1 MNPPPSPVVLEYLDL
16 DTPALALPTSSLD
29 SAERER
35 AARFHFEEDRRRFIH
50 GRAWLRLR
58 VAELLGMEP
67 AAVAFTT
74 VGERGKP
81 AVASKLAPTSA
92 PSNVGGSLLP
102 TVASKLAPTG
112 ASAATGAS
120 SNVGGSLLPTVASKL
135 APTGASAATG
145 ASSNVGGS
153 LLPTGTLPTFNLSHS
168 AQHGL
173 LALHAGGLPLGVD
186 LELARPFE
194 RAARI
199 AARHFN
205 TAEAAA
211 VAAAAEG
218 PEREAVF
225 FRTWTRKEAYLKLTG
240 LGLPGGL
247 ACVETGSEAA
257 ARSLRVPAEHGLAS
271 AWVTSLELPASAPTG
286 LLAALAAPCAVP
298 VDWRR
303 A

>member
-67 AAVAFTT
+67 AAVAFTP

-81 AVASKLAPTSA
+81 AVL
-92 PSNVGGSLLP
+92 
-102 TVASKLAPTG
+102 
-112 ASAATGAS
+112 

-205 TAEAAA
+205 AAEAAA

-218 PEREAVF
+218 AEREAVF

-247 ACVETGSEAA
+247 ACVETGTEAA

>member
-1 MNPPPSPVVLEYLDL
+1 MQPPPSPVVLEYLDL
-16 DTPALALPTSSLD
+16 DTPALALPSSSLD
-29 SAERER
+29 SVERER
-35 AARFHFEEDRRRFIH
+35 AARFHFDEDRRRFIR

-58 VAELLGMEP
+58 VAELLGIEP

-81 AVASKLAPTSA
+81 AVASKLALTTDTDTLA
-92 PSNVGGSLLP
+92 AGGSL
-102 TVASKLAPTG
+102 
-112 ASAATGAS
+112 
-120 SNVGGSLLPTVASKL
+120 
-135 APTGASAATG
+135 
-145 ASSNVGGS
+145 
-153 LLPTGTLPTFNLSHS
+153 LPTFNLSHS

-173 LALHAGGLPLGVD
+173 LAVHAGGLPLGVD
-186 LELARPFE
+186 LEVARPFE

-205 TAEAAA
+205 AAEAAA
-211 VAAAAEG
+211 VAAAPEG

-247 ACVETGSEAA
+247 ACVETGTEAA

-271 AWVTSLELPASAPTG
+271 AWVTSLELPASVPTG
-286 LLAALAAPCAVP
+286 LLAALSAPCAVT

-303 A
+303 G

>member
-1 MNPPPSPVVLEYLDL
+1 MKPPPSPVVLEYLDL

-58 VAELLGMEP
+58 VADLLGIEP
-67 AAVAFTT
+67 KAVEFTT

-81 AVASKLAPTSA
+81 AVLSP
-92 PSNVGGSLLP
+92 
-102 TVASKLAPTG
+102 
-112 ASAATGAS
+112 
-120 SNVGGSLLPTVASKL
+120 
-135 APTGASAATG
+135 
-145 ASSNVGGS
+145 VGGS
-153 LLPTGTLPTFNLSHS
+153 LLPTGTVPTFNLSHS

-205 TAEAAA
+205 AAEAAA
-211 VAAAAEG
+211 VATAAEG
-218 PEREAVF
+218 AEREAVF

-247 ACVETGSEAA
+247 ACVETGTEAA

-271 AWVTSLELPASAPTG
+271 AWVTSLELPASVPTG
-286 LLAALAAPCAVP
+286 LLAALSAPCAVT

-303 A
+303 G

>member
-16 DTPALALPTSSLD
+16 DAPALALPTSSLD

-58 VAELLGMEP
+58 VAELLGIEP
-67 AAVAFTT
+67 KAVEFTT

-81 AVASKLAPTSA
+81 AVLSP
-92 PSNVGGSLLP
+92 VGGSLLP
-102 TVASKLAPTG
+102 TIASKLAPT
-112 ASAATGAS
+112 
-120 SNVGGSLLPTVASKL
+120 VPTVPPS
-135 APTGASAATG
+135 T
-145 ASSNVGGS
+145 VGGS
-153 LLPTGTLPTFNLSHS
+153 LLPTGTVPTFNLSHS

-173 LALHAGGLPLGVD
+173 LALHGGGLPLGVD
-186 LELARPFE
+186 LEVARPFE

-205 TAEAAA
+205 AAEAAA

-218 PEREAVF
+218 AEREAVF

-247 ACVETGSEAA
+247 ACVETGTEAA
-257 ARSLRVPAEHGLAS
+257 ARSLLVPAEHGLDT
-271 AWVTSLELPASAPTG
+271 AWVTSLELPASAPSG
-286 LLAALAAPCAVP
+286 LLAALAAPCAVA

-303 A
+303 G

>member
-1 MNPPPSPVVLEYLDL
+1 MQPPPSPVVLEYLDL
-16 DTPALALPTSSLD
+16 DTPALALPSSSLD

-35 AARFHFEEDRRRFIH
+35 AARFPTASTRPCNMA

-81 AVASKLAPTSA
+81 AVA
-92 PSNVGGSLLP
+92 
-102 TVASKLAPTG
+102 
-112 ASAATGAS
+112 
-120 SNVGGSLLPTVASKL
+120 
-135 APTGASAATG
+135 
-145 ASSNVGGS
+145 
-153 LLPTGTLPTFNLSHS
+153 GTLRTFNLSHS
-168 AQHGL
+168 AHHGL
-173 LALHAGGLPLGVD
+173 LAVHAGGLPLGVD
-186 LELARPFE
+186 VELARPFE

-205 TAEAAA
+205 AAEAAA
-211 VAAAAEG
+211 VAAAPEG

-225 FRTWTRKEAYLKLTG
+225 FRTWTRKEAYLKLSG

-247 ACVETGSEAA
+247 ACVETGREAA

-271 AWVTSLELPASAPTG
+271 AWVTSLELPASVPTG

-303 A
+303 G

>member
-1 MNPPPSPVVLEYLDL
+1 MKPPPSPVVLEYLDL

-58 VAELLGMEP
+58 VADLLGIEP
-67 AAVAFTT
+67 KAVEFTT

-81 AVASKLAPTSA
+81 AVLSP
-92 PSNVGGSLLP
+92 
-102 TVASKLAPTG
+102 
-112 ASAATGAS
+112 
-120 SNVGGSLLPTVASKL
+120 
-135 APTGASAATG
+135 
-145 ASSNVGGS
+145 VGGS
-153 LLPTGTLPTFNLSHS
+153 LLPTGTVPTFNLSHS
-168 AQHGL
+168 AQHDL

-205 TAEAAA
+205 AAEAAA
-211 VAAAAEG
+211 VATAAEG
-218 PEREAVF
+218 AEREAVF

-247 ACVETGSEAA
+247 ACVETGTEAA

-271 AWVTSLELPASAPTG
+271 AWVTSLELPASTPAG

-303 A
+303 G

>member
-1 MNPPPSPVVLEYLDL
+1 MQPPPSPVVLEYLDL

-58 VAELLGMEP
+58 VAELLGIEP

-74 VGERGKP
+74 IGERGKP
-81 AVASKLAPTSA
+81 AVLSP
-92 PSNVGGSLLP
+92 
-102 TVASKLAPTG
+102 
-112 ASAATGAS
+112 
-120 SNVGGSLLPTVASKL
+120 
-135 APTGASAATG
+135 
-145 ASSNVGGS
+145 VGGS
-153 LLPTGTLPTFNLSHS
+153 LLPTGTVPTFNLSHS

-173 LALHAGGLPLGVD
+173 LALHADGLPLGVD

-205 TAEAAA
+205 AAEAAA

-218 PEREAVF
+218 AEREAVF

-247 ACVETGSEAA
+247 ACVETGTEAA

-271 AWVTSLELPASAPTG
+271 AWVMSLELPASVPTG

>member
-16 DTPALALPTSSLD
+16 DTPTLALPTSSLD

-81 AVASKLAPTSA
+81 AVLSI
-92 PSNVGGSLLP
+92 VGGSLLP

-112 ASAATGAS
+112 ACAT
-120 SNVGGSLLPTVASKL
+120 
-135 APTGASAATG
+135 TGASAATG
-145 ASSNVGGS
+145 APSNVGGS
-153 LLPTGTLPTFNLSHS
+153 LLPTGTVPTFNLSHS

-205 TAEAAA
+205 AAEAAA

-218 PEREAVF
+218 AEREAVF

-247 ACVETGSEAA
+247 ACVETGTEAA

-271 AWVTSLELPASAPTG
+271 AWVTSLTLPADPRSHAPPG
-286 LLAALAAPCAVP
+286 HPAAVLAALAAPHAVP
-298 VDWRR
+298 LVWRKP
-303 A
+303 

>member
-16 DTPALALPTSSLD
+16 DTPTLALPTSSLD

-74 VGERGKP
+74 VGDRGKP
-81 AVASKLAPTSA
+81 AVA
-92 PSNVGGSLLP
+92 
-102 TVASKLAPTG
+102 
-112 ASAATGAS
+112 
-120 SNVGGSLLPTVASKL
+120 
-135 APTGASAATG
+135 
-145 ASSNVGGS
+145 
-153 LLPTGTLPTFNLSHS
+153 GTLPTFNLSHS

-205 TAEAAA
+205 AAEAAA

-218 PEREAVF
+218 AEREAVF

-247 ACVETGSEAA
+247 ACVETGTEAA

-298 VDWRR
+298 VDWRH

>member
-1 MNPPPSPVVLEYLDL
+1 MQPPPSPVVLEYLDL
-16 DTPALALPTSSLD
+16 DAPALALPTSSLD

-58 VAELLGMEP
+58 VAELLGIEP
-67 AAVAFTT
+67 KAVEFTT

-81 AVASKLAPTSA
+81 AVASKLAPTS
-92 PSNVGGSLLP
+92 PQSIVGGSLLP
-102 TVASKLAPTG
+102 TVASKLAPT
-112 ASAATGAS
+112 
-120 SNVGGSLLPTVASKL
+120 VPTVPQSI
-135 APTGASAATG
+135 
-145 ASSNVGGS
+145 VGGS
-153 LLPTGTLPTFNLSHS
+153 LLPTGTVPTFNLSHS

-186 LELARPFE
+186 LEVARQFE

-205 TAEAAA
+205 AAEAAA

-218 PEREAVF
+218 AEREAVF

-247 ACVETGSEAA
+247 ACVETGTEAA
-257 ARSLRVPAEHGLAS
+257 ARSLLVPAEHGLAS

>member
-1 MNPPPSPVVLEYLDL
+1 MTPPPSPVVLEYLDL
-16 DTPALALPTSSLD
+16 DTPALALPISSLD
-29 SAERER
+29 SAEHER

-81 AVASKLAPTSA
+81 AVASKL
-92 PSNVGGSLLP
+92 
-102 TVASKLAPTG
+102 
-112 ASAATGAS
+112 
-120 SNVGGSLLPTVASKL
+120 
-135 APTGASAATG
+135 
-145 ASSNVGGS
+145 
-153 LLPTGTLPTFNLSHS
+153 PTFNLSHS

-173 LALHAGGLPLGVD
+173 LAIHADGLPLGVD
-186 LELARPFE
+186 IELARPFE

-205 TAEAAA
+205 AAEAAA
-211 VAAAAEG
+211 VAAAPEG

-247 ACVETGSEAA
+247 ACVETGTEAA
-257 ARSLRVPAEHGLAS
+257 ARSLLVPAEHGLDT
-271 AWVTSLELPASAPTG
+271 AWVTSLELPTSAPSG
-286 LLAALAAPCAVP
+286 LLAALAAPCAV
-298 VDWRR
+298 VMNWRR
-303 A
+303 G

>member
-1 MNPPPSPVVLEYLDL
+1 VVLEYLDL

-58 VAELLGMEP
+58 VAELLGIEP
-67 AAVAFTT
+67 GAVEFTT
-74 VGERGKP
+74 IGERGKP
-81 AVASKLAPTSA
+81 AVASKLAPTGSST
-92 PSNVGGSLLP
+92 PTGVQSILGGSLLP

-112 ASAATGAS
+112 SSGPTSAQS
-120 SNVGGSLLPTVASKL
+120 LVGGSLLPTS
-135 APTGASAATG
+135 
-145 ASSNVGGS
+145 
-153 LLPTGTLPTFNLSHS
+153 TLPTFNLSHS
-168 AQHGL
+168 SHHGL
-173 LALHAGGLPLGVD
+173 LAVHAGGLPLGVD
-186 LELARPFE
+186 IELARPFE

-205 TAEAAA
+205 AAEAAA
-211 VAAAAEG
+211 VAAAPEG

-247 ACVETGSEAA
+247 ACVATGTEAA
-257 ARSLRVPAEHGLAS
+257 ARVLLVPAEHGLAS
-271 AWVTSLELPASAPTG
+271 AWVTSLEWPASVPSG
-286 LLAALAAPCAVP
+286 LLAALAAPCAVAM
-298 VDWRR
+298 DWRHG
-303 A
+303 

>member
-29 SAERER
+29 SEERKR
-35 AARFHFEEDRRRFIH
+35 AARFHFDEDRRRFIH

-58 VAELLGMEP
+58 VAELLGIEP

-81 AVASKLAPTSA
+81 AVA
-92 PSNVGGSLLP
+92 
-102 TVASKLAPTG
+102 
-112 ASAATGAS
+112 
-120 SNVGGSLLPTVASKL
+120 
-135 APTGASAATG
+135 
-145 ASSNVGGS
+145 
-153 LLPTGTLPTFNLSHS
+153 GTLRTFNLSHS
-168 AQHGL
+168 AHHGL
-173 LALHAGGLPLGVD
+173 LAVHAGGLPLGVD
-186 LELARPFE
+186 VELARPFE

-205 TAEAAA
+205 AAEAAA
-211 VAAAAEG
+211 VAAAPEG

-247 ACVETGSEAA
+247 ACVETGTEAA

-303 A
+303 G

>member
-1 MNPPPSPVVLEYLDL
+1 MQPPPSPVVLEYLDL
-16 DTPALALPTSSLD
+16 DTPALALPSSSLD
-29 SAERER
+29 SVERER
-35 AARFHFEEDRRRFIH
+35 AARFHFDEDRRRFIR

-58 VAELLGMEP
+58 VAELLGIEP

-81 AVASKLAPTSA
+81 AVA
-92 PSNVGGSLLP
+92 
-102 TVASKLAPTG
+102 
-112 ASAATGAS
+112 
-120 SNVGGSLLPTVASKL
+120 
-135 APTGASAATG
+135 
-145 ASSNVGGS
+145 
-153 LLPTGTLPTFNLSHS
+153 GTLPTFNLSHS

-205 TAEAAA
+205 AAEAVA

-218 PEREAVF
+218 AEREAVF

-247 ACVETGSEAA
+247 ACVETGPEAA

-303 A
+303 G

>member
-1 MNPPPSPVVLEYLDL
+1 M
-16 DTPALALPTSSLD
+16 
-29 SAERER
+29 
-35 AARFHFEEDRRRFIH
+35 
-50 GRAWLRLR
+50 
-58 VAELLGMEP
+58 
-67 AAVAFTT
+67 
-74 VGERGKP
+74 
-81 AVASKLAPTSA
+81 
-92 PSNVGGSLLP
+92 
-102 TVASKLAPTG
+102 
-112 ASAATGAS
+112 
-120 SNVGGSLLPTVASKL
+120 
-135 APTGASAATG
+135 
-145 ASSNVGGS
+145 
-153 LLPTGTLPTFNLSHS
+153 LPTGTVPTFNLSHS

-205 TAEAAA
+205 AAEAAA
-211 VAAAAEG
+211 VATAAEG
-218 PEREAVF
+218 AEREAVF

-247 ACVETGSEAA
+247 ACVETGTEAA

-271 AWVTSLELPASAPTG
+271 AWVTSLELPASTPAG

-303 A
+303 G

>member
-1 MNPPPSPVVLEYLDL
+1 MQPPPSPVVLEYLDL
-16 DTPALALPTSSLD
+16 DAPALALPTSSLD

-74 VGERGKP
+74 IGERGKP
-81 AVASKLAPTSA
+81 AVASKLAPTVAQS
-92 PSNVGGSLLP
+92 PVGGSLLP
-102 TVASKLAPTG
+102 TVASKLAPT
-112 ASAATGAS
+112 
-120 SNVGGSLLPTVASKL
+120 VPTVASKL
-135 APTGASAATG
+135 APTGSSAPT
-145 ASSNVGGS
+145 SPQSIVGGS
-153 LLPTGTLPTFNLSHS
+153 LLPTDTLPTFNLSHS

-205 TAEAAA
+205 AAEAAA

-218 PEREAVF
+218 AEREAVF

-247 ACVETGSEAA
+247 ACVETGTEAA

-271 AWVTSLELPASAPTG
+271 AWVTSLNLPASAPTG

-303 A
+303 T

>member
-1 MNPPPSPVVLEYLDL
+1 MQPPPSPVVLEYLDL
-16 DTPALALPTSSLD
+16 DAPALALPTSSLD

-74 VGERGKP
+74 IGERGKP
-81 AVASKLAPTSA
+81 AVASKLAPTVAQSI
-92 PSNVGGSLLP
+92 VGGSLLP
-102 TVASKLAPTG
+102 TVASKLAPT
-112 ASAATGAS
+112 
-120 SNVGGSLLPTVASKL
+120 VPTVASKL
-135 APTGASAATG
+135 APTGPQSI
-145 ASSNVGGS
+145 VGGS

-173 LALHAGGLPLGVD
+173 LAIHADGLPLGVD
-186 LELARPFE
+186 IELARPFE

-205 TAEAAA
+205 AAEAAA
-211 VAAAAEG
+211 VAAAPEG

-247 ACVETGSEAA
+247 ACVETGTEAE
-257 ARSLRVPAEHGLAS
+257 ARSLRVPAEHGLDT
-271 AWVTSLELPASAPTG
+271 AWVTSLELPTSAPSG
-286 LLAALAAPCAVP
+286 LLAALAAPCAVA

-303 A
+303 G

>member
-16 DTPALALPTSSLD
+16 DTPTLALPTSSLD

-81 AVASKLAPTSA
+81 AVA
-92 PSNVGGSLLP
+92 
-102 TVASKLAPTG
+102 
-112 ASAATGAS
+112 
-120 SNVGGSLLPTVASKL
+120 
-135 APTGASAATG
+135 
-145 ASSNVGGS
+145 
-153 LLPTGTLPTFNLSHS
+153 GTLPTFNLSHS

-205 TAEAAA
+205 AAEAAA

-218 PEREAVF
+218 AEREALF

-247 ACVETGSEAA
+247 ACVETGTEAA

-271 AWVTSLELPASAPTG
+271 AWVTSLTLPADPRSHAPPG
-286 LLAALAAPCAVP
+286 HPAAVLAALAAPHAVP
-298 VDWRR
+298 LVWRKP
-303 A
+303 